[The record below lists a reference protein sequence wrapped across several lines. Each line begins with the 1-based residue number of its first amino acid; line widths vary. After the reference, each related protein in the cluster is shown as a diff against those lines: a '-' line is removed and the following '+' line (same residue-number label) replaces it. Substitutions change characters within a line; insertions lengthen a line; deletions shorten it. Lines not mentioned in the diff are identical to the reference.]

1 MLLIDRGFNQSIAA
15 VKFKYGP
22 IVTSGPLV
30 IMKLSTLV
38 TTDS

>member
-1 MLLIDRGFNQSIAA
+1 MLLNDRGFNQSIAA

-30 IMKLSTLV
+30 IMELSTLV